1 MAMVLAGKKR
11 LLCNR
16 EDVEHFWTRCEEFM
30 WSQLKKVGGW
40 MDQSGGRGRSILAS
54 QPT

>member
-1 MAMVLAGKKR
+1 MAMVLAGKKEHKR

-30 WSQLKKVGGW
+30 WSQLKKVGR
-40 MDQSGGRGRSILAS
+40 MDGSKWWQR
-54 QPT
+54 